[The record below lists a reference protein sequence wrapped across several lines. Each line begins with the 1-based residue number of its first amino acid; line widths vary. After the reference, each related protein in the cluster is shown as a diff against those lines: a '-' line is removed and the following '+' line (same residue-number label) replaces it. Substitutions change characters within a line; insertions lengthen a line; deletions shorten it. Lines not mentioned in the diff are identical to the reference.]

1 MSGNRWCPRYSIIG
15 IWVKGICVLEPPWC
29 YHPLSPRGTDHPL
42 HVGCG
47 LSAPK
52 EKSPSGASR
61 ITGCFTITCLESSSK
76 IKVYRKEE
84 LFSTRTFQDE
94 LEDGSSR
101 QIAVSFFFLNL
112 HCSLGTTADL
122 SEKQPYKPIQ
132 RHPRYLEL
140 DVSNQVPDF

>member
-1 MSGNRWCPRYSIIG
+1 MFLSPPRR
-15 IWVKGICVLEPPWC
+15 
-29 YHPLSPRGTDHPL
+29 HPLSPRGTDHPL

-84 LFSTRTFQDE
+84 PFSTRAFWDE

-101 QIAVSFFFLNL
+101 QIAV
-112 HCSLGTTADL
+112 GTTAGFPGKL
-122 SEKQPYKPIQ
+122 PSNQYK
-132 RHPRYLEL
+132 RHPRYLELEL